1 MRHHDSKLL
10 SNGSGKTVCDYFNFE
25 KYINLL
31 KNNNGFES
39 DRYRKLAENIR
50 HTYNRYLIGKKK
62 VQLNK

>member
-31 KNNNGFES
+31 KKIMDLRVTDTES
-39 DRYRKLAENIR
+39 WQRIFDI
-50 HTYNRYLIGKKK
+50 HIIGIS
-62 VQLNK
+62 